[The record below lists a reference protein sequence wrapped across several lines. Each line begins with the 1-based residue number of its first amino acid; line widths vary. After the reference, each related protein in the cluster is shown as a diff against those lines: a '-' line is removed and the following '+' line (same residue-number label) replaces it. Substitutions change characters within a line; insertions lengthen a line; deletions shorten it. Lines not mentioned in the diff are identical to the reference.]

1 MTFRKTALAI
11 LVGLVGAH
19 GAAFS
24 QSDYPNKPITLII
37 PFPAGGVTD
46 VVGREVAR
54 HITMALKQP
63 VVIDNRAGAGGNVGT
78 LALSRAKPDGYT
90 LGILTVSAMSIGP
103 HVTKNLGFNP
113 SKDFTPVTNVVRTD
127 GAIVAHSSTPFSTV
141 QELVR
146 FAKANPGK
154 VSYASVGNG
163 SVPHLTAEMFS
174 QQAGISMLHVPYR
187 GGAAAFQDVLAGHIQ
202 LSFETSLVSTV
213 SNLSSGRLKILGT
226 TGPKRAGAVPN
237 VPTIAESGFPNFSA
251 QAWFGLFGPANLPR
265 QIVDSLNKITTAAL
279 RNAEVAAKFAKLG
292 VTPDPHT
299 PESFA
304 SFLQVEDK
312 RWAAV
317 AKTLKLQLD

>member
-1 MTFRKTALAI
+1 MKFGRSALAV
-11 LVGLVGAH
+11 LVSLVSAH
-19 GAAFS
+19 GVAFA

-54 HITMALKQP
+54 HITLALKQP

-78 LALSRAKPDGYT
+78 LALSRSKPDGYT

-113 SKDFTPVTNVVRTD
+113 SKDFTPITNVVRTD
-127 GAIVAHSSTPFSTV
+127 GAIVAHSATPFSTV
-141 QELVR
+141 QELVS

-163 SVPHLTAEMFS
+163 SIPHLTAEMFS

-187 GGAAAFQDVLAGHIQ
+187 GGAAAFQDVLAGHVN
-202 LSFETSLVSTV
+202 LSFETSLVSAV
-213 SNLSSGRLKILGT
+213 SNLSSGRLKMLGT

-265 QIVDSLNKITTAAL
+265 QIVDSLNKITTTAL
-279 RNAEVAAKFAKLG
+279 RDAEVAAKFEKLG
-292 VTPDPHT
+292 VIPDPHT

-304 SFLQVEDK
+304 TFLRVEDK
-312 RWAAV
+312 RWKAV
-317 AKTLKLQLD
+317 AKTLNLQLD